1 VVLRTFLQIL
11 NASTGKRT
19 LIAVAIISV
28 AAIVVLVAVSFR
40 NELIEGELIGALPVL
55 PPASPT
61 ELQLASPL
69 ETSSETAMQSPEAS
83 RELVPSPRPRPMHK
97 RLPRQAHNI
106 RNIPDNVLPILLA
119 GSIDVQPLRPLA
131 ALMAAPRASDA
142 ETLEQDSVTS
152 RDPGRLLPPADPIEV
167 QPVGPLAASTAAAPA
182 GDAETAMQ
190 SSGASRELVPSPPS
204 PRAHKSRP
212 RRAHNMRN
220 RSNSGVPTLPLAGP
234 AEVQPMRP
242 LAASTAAPPAGD
254 AETAMQRSGASRE
267 LVPSPPSRRAHKSR
281 PRRAHNRRNRSNSG
295 VPTLPQAG
303 PTEVQLMRPLAAST
317 AAAPAGD
324 AETEMRR
331 SGVSREL
338 VPSPP
343 SRRVHK
349 WRPRLAHNMRNPSNS
364 GVPTLPPAG
373 PTEVQPMRPLAAST
387 AAPPAGAETA
397 MQSSG
402 PSRELVPS
410 PRPRP
415 VHKSRL
421 RPKHN
426 IRNVPNDVGLRDAV
440 AILKDLRESS
450 QIDRVV
456 KDNPSN
462 VFLLLIAEI
471 RRASQETGRRIEK
484 LIDEIEPPTLPK
496 ELNYAMASRA
506 QLEAYRLDLKAAE
519 ANAMAAMSRY
529 EAILESEH
537 EKVEV
542 VVRLLDIDDRY
553 IRAAL
558 SGIDK
563 RQAQSKDITSKM
575 LSANAEFYRATGDC
589 IAFLIEQFEHYKVST
604 NGHFMFS
611 SQLIADRY
619 EVASKQINDAM
630 KRIAELEEEQRK
642 LVQFQQEEW
651 ERFASGN

>member
-1 VVLRTFLQIL
+1 
-11 NASTGKRT
+11 
-19 LIAVAIISV
+19 
-28 AAIVVLVAVSFR
+28 
-40 NELIEGELIGALPVL
+40 
-55 PPASPT
+55 
-61 ELQLASPL
+61 
-69 ETSSETAMQSPEAS
+69 M
-83 RELVPSPRPRPMHK
+83 
-97 RLPRQAHNI
+97 
-106 RNIPDNVLPILLA
+106 
-119 GSIDVQPLRPLA
+119 RPLA
-131 ALMAAPRASDA
+131 AW
-142 ETLEQDSVTS
+142 
-152 RDPGRLLPPADPIEV
+152 
-167 QPVGPLAASTAAAPA
+167 TATPPA
-182 GDAETAMQ
+182 GDTEAEWR
-190 SSGASRELVPSPPS
+190 SSEASRELVPSPPS
-204 PRAHKSRP
+204 RRVHKWRP

-220 RSNSGVPTLPLAGP
+220 RSNSDVPTLPPAGP
-234 AEVQPMRP
+234 TKVQPMRP

-254 AETAMQRSGASRE
+254 AETAMQ
-267 LVPSPPSRRAHKSR
+267 
-281 PRRAHNRRNRSNSG
+281 
-295 VPTLPQAG
+295 
-303 PTEVQLMRPLAAST
+303 
-317 AAAPAGD
+317 
-324 AETEMRR
+324 
-331 SGVSREL
+331 
-338 VPSPP
+338 
-343 SRRVHK
+343 
-349 WRPRLAHNMRNPSNS
+349 
-364 GVPTLPPAG
+364 
-373 PTEVQPMRPLAAST
+373 
-387 AAPPAGAETA
+387 
-397 MQSSG
+397 SSG
-402 PSRELVPS
+402 PPRQLVPS

-415 VHKSRL
+415 VHKPRSRQ
-421 RPKHN
+421 KHN

-440 AILKDLRESS
+440 AILKDLREPS

-496 ELNYAMASRA
+496 ELNYAIASRA

-529 EAILESEH
+529 EALLESEH

-575 LSANAEFYRATGDC
+575 LSANAEFYRATGEC

-611 SQLIADRY
+611 SQSNADRY

-642 LVQFQQEEW
+642 LAQFQQEEW